1 MKKLFVL
8 LFVIGCTGFA
18 AAHAQDAEKGVM
30 AKRMTDSMTVQLSLT
45 DEQVPKVLAINQEF
59 SGKAAAIRSEGGGKM
74 DKLKKIKAAN
84 SERDKALKAILT
96 DEQFIEYKANKKEN
110 KALARDRMKARKQQ

>member
-18 AAHAQDAEKGVM
+18 AVHAQDGEKVTV
-30 AKRMTDSMTVQLSLT
+30 AKRLTDSMTVQLSLT
-45 DEQVPKVLAINQEF
+45 EEQVPKVLAVNEEF
-59 SGKAAAIRSEGGGKM
+59 SSKAAGIRNEGGGKM
-74 DKLKKIKAAN
+74 DKLKKLKAAN

-96 DEQFIEYKANKKEN
+96 DDQFLEYKANKKEN
-110 KALARDRMKARKQQ
+110 KALAKERMKARKQK